1 MLKIIV
7 VIALVI
13 FLLAIGPFLVIWSV
27 LEWKNVLVNG
37 ADPWTLNLWCATI
50 LIGAFLRANVTVK
63 RKD

>member
-13 FLLAIGPFLVIWSV
+13 FLLAIGPFLIVWSWNTLFGAALLIPFNLETWAAVI
-27 LEWKNVLVNG
+27 LL
-37 ADPWTLNLWCATI
+37 
-50 LIGAFLRANVTVK
+50 GAFLRANVTVK